1 MSILRT
7 FMILLFL
14 GFVVLAS
21 SVSSSSAAATI
32 YTYKD
37 DSGTP
42 NFTTELDTI
51 PEKYRSRVVP
61 LDSETPSPDTP
72 AEPHQPA
79 ANIRVVTASGEYQ
92 MGDHDT
98 RADAIRL
105 AVEAAKRQALEQ
117 VATYLESVTEMK
129 NMDVTRDDI
138 RTYTAGIVMVL
149 DQKISTRLDGE
160 TVIIHADLTAQVDP
174 KEVAQAIETLR
185 ENESAKT
192 ELASLRAE
200 TDQLHDQLDAANQ
213 ALATATS
220 SEQIQTLTQQRQDTL
235 NQLQANALVSQAW
248 TDWVYVTPIIYPY
261 PWIGVQQVHGL
272 LLQARQLNP
281 QNRHLQ
287 IVQQVVTAQTGGLPP
302 PSGFSQ
308 PVPPHT
314 SLLVPPP
321 TSQRLV
327 PSPSQR
333 HPLESGS
340 PVPSVREAN
349 PPSAS
354 PPQHFSTPLPPTLQ
368 QVHPPN
374 FSQPNPP
381 VLRAPFYAPRSGS
394 QMGPQHF
401 GGLGGHSGGGGGRF
415 GGGGGHRGR

>member
-1 MSILRT
+1 M
-7 FMILLFL
+7 
-14 GFVVLAS
+14 
-21 SVSSSSAAATI
+21 
-32 YTYKD
+32 
-37 DSGTP
+37 
-42 NFTTELDTI
+42 
-51 PEKYRSRVVP
+51 P
-61 LDSETPSPDTP
+61 LDSETPSPDNP
-72 AEPHQPA
+72 GVQHPPA
-79 ANIRVVTASGEYQ
+79 ANVRVVTASGEYQ

-98 RADAIRL
+98 RADAVRL

-117 VATYLESVTEMK
+117 VATYLESVTELK
-129 NMDVTRDDI
+129 NMDITRDDI

-149 DQKISTRLDGE
+149 DQKISTRLDGD
-160 TVIIHADLTAQVDP
+160 TVVIHADLTAQVDP

-200 TDQLHDQLDAANQ
+200 TDQLHQQLDAANQ
-213 ALATATS
+213 ALATAVS
-220 SEQIQTLTQQRQDTL
+220 PEQIQALTQQRQDTL

-281 QNRHLQ
+281 RNRHLQ
-287 IVQQVVTAQTGGLPP
+287 TMQQVVTAQGGALPP
-302 PSGFSQ
+302 PSGVSP

-321 TSQRLV
+321 ASQRYV
-327 PSPSQR
+327 PSPSQS
-333 HPLESGS
+333 HPLGAGS
-340 PVPSVREAN
+340 PAPFVREAN
-349 PPSAS
+349 PPATS
-354 PPQHFSTPLPPTLQ
+354 PPQHFSHPLPPTLE
-368 QVHPPN
+368 QVHPPH

-381 VLRAPFYAPRSGS
+381 VLRAPFSAPPSGS
-394 QMGPQHF
+394 QMNPQHF
-401 GGLGGHSGGGGGRF
+401 GGPGGHIGGGGGHF